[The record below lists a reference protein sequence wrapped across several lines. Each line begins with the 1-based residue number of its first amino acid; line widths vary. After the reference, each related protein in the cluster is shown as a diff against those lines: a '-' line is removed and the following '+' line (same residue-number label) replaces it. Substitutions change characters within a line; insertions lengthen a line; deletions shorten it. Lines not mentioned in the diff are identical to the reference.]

1 MQRLMILGSLDEFTA
16 LVTMARAQGY
26 YTVVCDGYPQGP
38 AKQTADKSYDIDVRD
53 IHTIARICQ
62 TEQVDHIITSFSDLL
77 LECMVQIAHA
87 AGLPCYLLP
96 EQLPFYRD
104 KYTMKQ
110 TLRRLNIGTPRFVCL
125 EKDFP
130 DEALADFHFPVVTKP
145 LDKYGS
151 RGLFVIHSLS
161 ELRQVFDE
169 VCASSKDKR
178 ILVEEYHTGYEF
190 NMMSWVHQGK
200 VHVISI
206 ADREKSPIPT
216 KDIPVSSRNVYP
228 SCLLPQVLPEATRI
242 LETYIQATGQKE
254 GALSMQFF
262 WRPGEPIQVC
272 EIAARFFGYEH
283 ELVEISGGL
292 SIEKLLLDSVYNLPS
307 LEKTLETHSPALPRV
322 SATLYFHGR
331 EKTIACQDKARELM
345 KLPGVLP
352 EGTRLF
358 YQEGEPVIW
367 HGPNPY
373 VARFYI
379 TGSSRGQVD
388 ALTDQ
393 IFQNISITDEDGCE
407 ILYQNQRTDYTD
419 AIETPICN

>member
-1 MQRLMILGSLDEFTA
+1 MKRLLILGSLDEFTA
-16 LVTMARAQGY
+16 LVQMARARGY
-26 YTVVCDGYPQGP
+26 YTIVCDGYPQGP
-38 AKQTADKSYDIDVRD
+38 AKQAADQSYDVDVRD
-53 IHTIARICQ
+53 ISAIVRICQ
-62 TEQVDHIITSFSDLL
+62 SEQVDHIITSFSDLL
-77 LECMVQIAHA
+77 LECMVQIAQA

-96 EQLPFYRD
+96 EQLPYYRD
-104 KYTMKQ
+104 KYVMKQ
-110 TLRRLNIGTPRFVCL
+110 TLRRLGIGTPRFACL

-130 DEALADFHFPVVTKP
+130 DEALADFQFPVVTKP

-151 RGLFVIHSLS
+151 RGLFVIHSLG
-161 ELRQVFDE
+161 ELREVFDE
-169 VCASSKDKR
+169 VCASSEEKR

-190 NMMSWVHQGK
+190 NMMTWVHRGE

-206 ADREKSPIPT
+206 ADREKTPIPT
-216 KDIPVSSRNVYP
+216 RDIPVSSRNVYP
-228 SCLLPQVLPEATRI
+228 SCLLPQVLPEASQI
-242 LETYIQATGQKE
+242 LKTYIKTTGQQE

-292 SIEKLLLDSVYNLPS
+292 SIEKLLLDSVYDLPA
-307 LEKTLETHSPALPRV
+307 LENTLAAHSPALPQV

-331 EKTIACQDKARELM
+331 EKVIACQDKARSLM
-345 KLPGVLP
+345 VLPGVLP

-379 TGSSRGQVD
+379 TGSSRQQVD
-388 ALTDQ
+388 ELTDQ
-393 IFQNISITDEDGCE
+393 IFREISITDADGQE
-407 ILYQNQRTDYTD
+407 ILYRNKRTDYES
-419 AIETPICN
+419 AFSSR